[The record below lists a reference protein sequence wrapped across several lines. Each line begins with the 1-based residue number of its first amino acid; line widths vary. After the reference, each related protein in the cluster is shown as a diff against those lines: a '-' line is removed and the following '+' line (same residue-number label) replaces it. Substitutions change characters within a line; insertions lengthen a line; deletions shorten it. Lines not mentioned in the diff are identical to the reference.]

1 MAGGT
6 RYAAQPQAHKQAPQ
20 GQLDH
25 QESRVMD
32 EPRQWAVD
40 AARAVT
46 AAEAEVNAVADVSD
60 PFVAPSSQT
69 LAFSDVIA

>member
-1 MAGGT
+1 MVGVP
-6 RYAAQPQAHKQAPQ
+6 RYVAQLQAQKPAPQ

-25 QESRVMD
+25 QESWAVD

-46 AAEAEVNAVADVSD
+46 AAEAEVNAVADVSHPLWLLPAND
-60 PFVAPSSQT
+60 
-69 LAFSDVIA
+69 